1 LLSVAIRP
9 FRASVD
15 RVVTA
20 GCRICDCVPVTHT
33 PREVVA
39 TIALG
44 LPAVLGAGVFA
55 GFAPAAGLAG
65 WWVLPALALSA
76 LAALCSAFST
86 ADQSRAYPDIG
97 GGYGYVRAQLGVWPA
112 RLTASA
118 HLLGRAAMAAVVA
131 SMFGAYVV
139 PDQPMIGALVLVVAT
154 ALLGAA
160 GFRFSTGVSV
170 LVSLVVL
177 GVLALVV
184 ASSFSI
190 DPVPSAGE
198 AGTVNELVGVAGLMF
213 MAFAGFERIT
223 APYRGERPHSPA
235 VLRVAIPVLIGL
247 SFVVCLA
254 VGAGVLRQLGS
265 ARLALS
271 PAPLRDALVAADA
284 SALVPLVQIAAA
296 VAGVAALHFV
306 LASAHR
312 TLTGLAEDGDLP
324 TRLKSGALSLV
335 VVVAVALA
343 LILMPMATALGV
355 AACSTLFYYAFT
367 NASARVLLQNDR
379 TWPMRTA
386 CLGLGLSVLLAMS
399 MPVPALLISMA
410 GLGAGTGLIGV
421 TAALRGR
428 RAASRQRTPQAL

>member
-1 LLSVAIRP
+1 M
-9 FRASVD
+9 
-15 RVVTA
+15 
-20 GCRICDCVPVTHT
+20 THT
-33 PREVVA
+33 PREIVA
-39 TIALG
+39 TVALG

-55 GFAPAAGLAG
+55 GFAPAASLAG
-65 WWVLPALALSA
+65 WWVLPALAISA

-86 ADQSRAYPDIG
+86 ADQSRAYPDVG
-97 GGYGYVRAQLGVWPA
+97 GGYGHVRAQLGLWPA
-112 RLTASA
+112 RMTASA
-118 HLLGRAAMAAVVA
+118 HLLGRAAMAAAVA

-139 PDQPMIGALVLVVAT
+139 PDKPVIGALALVVAT
-154 ALLGAA
+154 AVLGAV

-190 DPVPSAGE
+190 EPVPSAGE
-198 AGTVNELVGVAGLMF
+198 TGSVNELVGVAGLMF

-223 APYRGERPHSPA
+223 APHRGEPHRSPA
-235 VLRVAIPVLIGL
+235 ALKVAIPVLIGL
-247 SFVVCLA
+247 SFVVYLA

-296 VAGVAALHFV
+296 VAGVSALHFV

-312 TLTGLAEDGDLP
+312 TLTGLTEDGDLP
-324 TRLKSGALSLV
+324 TRLKPGALSLV
-335 VVVAVALA
+335 VVVASALA
-343 LILMPMATALGV
+343 VVLMPMATALGV
-355 AACSTLFYYAFT
+355 AACGTLFYYAFS

-399 MPVPALLISMA
+399 MPVPALLISLA
-410 GLGAGTGLIGV
+410 GLGAGTGIISL
-421 TAALRGR
+421 TALLRGK
-428 RAASRQRTPQAL
+428 RAASRQRTPQAR

>member
-1 LLSVAIRP
+1 
-9 FRASVD
+9 
-15 RVVTA
+15 
-20 GCRICDCVPVTHT
+20 VTHT
-33 PREVVA
+33 PREIVA
-39 TIALG
+39 TVALG

-55 GFAPAAGLAG
+55 GFAPAASLAG

-76 LAALCSAFST
+76 LTALCSAFST
-86 ADQSRAYPDIG
+86 ADQSRAYPDVG

-112 RLTASA
+112 RMTASA
-118 HLLGRAAMAAVVA
+118 HLLGRAAMAAAVA

-139 PDQPMIGALVLVVAT
+139 PDQPMIGALALVVAT
-154 ALLGAA
+154 AVLGAA
-160 GFRFSTGVSV
+160 GFRFNAGVSAM
-170 LVSLVVL
+170 VSLVVL

-184 ASSFSI
+184 ASTFSI
-190 DPVPSAGE
+190 EPVPSAGE
-198 AGTVNELVGVAGLMF
+198 TGTVNELVGVVGLMF

-223 APYRGERPHSPA
+223 APHRDERHHSAA
-235 VLRVAIPVLIGL
+235 VLKVAIPVLIGL

-254 VGAGVLRQLGS
+254 VGAGLLRQLGS

-324 TRLKSGALSLV
+324 TRLKPGVLSLV
-335 VVVAVALA
+335 VVVASALA
-343 LILMPMATALGV
+343 VVLMPMATALGV
-355 AACSTLFYYAFT
+355 AACGTLFYYAFT

-399 MPVPALLISMA
+399 MPVPALLISLA
-410 GLGAGTGLIGV
+410 GLGAGTGLISL
-421 TAALRGR
+421 TASLRGK
-428 RAASRQRTPQAL
+428 RAASRQRTPQAR

>member
-1 LLSVAIRP
+1 M
-9 FRASVD
+9 
-15 RVVTA
+15 
-20 GCRICDCVPVTHT
+20 THT
-33 PREVVA
+33 PREIVTTV
-39 TIALG
+39 ALG

-65 WWVLPALALSA
+65 WWLLPALAVSA

-86 ADQSRAYPDIG
+86 ADQSRAYPDAA
-97 GGYGYVRAQLGVWPA
+97 GGYGYVRAQLGVVPA

-118 HLLGRAAMAAVVA
+118 HLLGRCAMGAAIAL
-131 SMFGAYVV
+131 MFGAYVV
-139 PDQPMIGALVLVVAT
+139 PDQPVVGALALLLAT
-154 ALLGAA
+154 ALFGAA
-160 GFRFSTGVSV
+160 GFRFTTGVSV
-170 LVSLVVL
+170 AVSLVVL

-190 DPVPSAGE
+190 PPVPSAGE
-198 AGTVNELVGVAGLMF
+198 AGTPDEIVGVAGLMF
-213 MAFAGFERIT
+213 TAFAGFERVT
-223 APYRGERPHSPA
+223 APHRGERLHPVA
-235 VLRVAIPVLIGL
+235 VLKFAIPILIGL

-284 SALVPLVQIAAA
+284 SALVPLVQIGAA

-312 TLTGLAEDGDLP
+312 TLTGLTEDGDLP
-324 TRLKSGALSLV
+324 TRLRPAALTA
-335 VVVAVALA
+335 VVVAATAVALVV
-343 LILMPMATALGV
+343 MPFATALGV

-367 NASARVLLQNDR
+367 NASARILLQNDR

-399 MPVPALLISMA
+399 LPIPALLVSMA
-410 GLGAGTGLIGV
+410 GVGAGTGIVSLS
-421 TAALRGR
+421 ASLRGR
-428 RAASRQRTPQAL
+428 RSATRPRTPRA

>member
-1 LLSVAIRP
+1 
-9 FRASVD
+9 
-15 RVVTA
+15 
-20 GCRICDCVPVTHT
+20 VTHK
-33 PREVVA
+33 PREVVV
-39 TIALG
+39 TVALG
-44 LPAVLGAGVFA
+44 LPAVLGAGIFA
-55 GFAPAAGLAG
+55 GLAPAAGLAG
-65 WWVLPALALSA
+65 WWLLPALAISA

-118 HLLGRAAMAAVVA
+118 HLLGRCAMAAAVA

-139 PDQPMIGALVLVVAT
+139 PDQPVLGALVLVAGT
-154 ALLGAA
+154 TFLGMA
-160 GFRFSTGVSV
+160 GFRWTARISVVVSA
-170 LVSLVVL
+170 VVL

-184 ASSFSI
+184 ASTSSI
-190 DPVPSAGE
+190 TPVPSAGE
-198 AGTVNELVGVAGLMF
+198 TGTPNELVGAAGLMF

-223 APYRGERPHSPA
+223 APQRGERLHPPG
-235 VLRVAIPVLIGL
+235 VLKFAIPVLIGL
-247 SFVVCLA
+247 SFVVYLA

-306 LASAHR
+306 LTSAHR
-312 TLTGLAEDGDLP
+312 TLTGLVEDGDLP
-324 TRLKSGALSLV
+324 TRLKPGAISLFLAV
-335 VVVAVALA
+335 ACAVAVV
-343 LILMPMATALGV
+343 LMPMATALAV
-355 AACSTLFYYAFT
+355 AACATLFYYAFT

-399 MPVPALLISMA
+399 MPVPALLISFA
-410 GLGAGTGLIGV
+410 GLGAGTGLVGL
-421 TAALRGR
+421 TASLRGK
-428 RAASRQRTPQAL
+428 RAASRRHTPPARTPGRS

>member
-1 LLSVAIRP
+1 M
-9 FRASVD
+9 
-15 RVVTA
+15 
-20 GCRICDCVPVTHT
+20 THT
-33 PREVVA
+33 PREIVV
-39 TIALG
+39 TVALG

-65 WWVLPALALSA
+65 WWTLPALAISA
-76 LAALCSAFST
+76 FAALCSAFST
-86 ADQSRAYPDIG
+86 ADQSRAYPDVG

-112 RLTASA
+112 RMTASA
-118 HLLGRAAMAAVVA
+118 HLLGRCAMAAVVA
-131 SMFGAYVV
+131 LMFGAYVV
-139 PDQPMIGALVLVVAT
+139 PGQPVIGAFALLVGT
-154 ALLGAA
+154 ALLGAV
-160 GFRFSTGVSV
+160 GFRFTAGVSA

-177 GVLALVV
+177 GVLALVI

-190 DPVPSAGE
+190 QPVPSAGE
-198 AGTVNELVGVAGLMF
+198 TGTANELVGVAGLMF

-223 APYRGERPHSPA
+223 APHRGERPHSA
-235 VLRVAIPVLIGL
+235 SVLRIAIPVLIGL
-247 SFVVCLA
+247 SFVVYLA

-306 LASAHR
+306 LLSAHR
-312 TLTGLAEDGDLP
+312 TLTGLVEEGDLP
-324 TRLKSGALSLV
+324 ARLKPV
-335 VVVAVALA
+335 VLTLTVVAGSALA
-343 LILMPMATALGV
+343 TLLPMAIALGV
-355 AACSTLFYYAFT
+355 AACATLFFYAFT

-399 MPVPALLISMA
+399 TPVPALLISVA
-410 GLGAGTGLIGV
+410 GLGAGTGLIGL
-421 TAALRGR
+421 TATLRGR
-428 RAASRQRTPQAL
+428 RAASRQHTPQAR

>member
-1 LLSVAIRP
+1 
-9 FRASVD
+9 
-15 RVVTA
+15 
-20 GCRICDCVPVTHT
+20 VTHT
-33 PREVVA
+33 PREIVA
-39 TIALG
+39 TVALG

-55 GFAPAAGLAG
+55 GFAPAASLAG

-86 ADQSRAYPDIG
+86 ADQSRAYPDVG

-112 RLTASA
+112 RMTASA
-118 HLLGRAAMAAVVA
+118 HLLGRAAMAAAVA

-139 PDQPMIGALVLVVAT
+139 PDQPMIGALALVVAT
-154 ALLGAA
+154 AVLGAA
-160 GFRFSTGVSV
+160 GFRFNAGVSAM
-170 LVSLVVL
+170 VSLVVL

-184 ASSFSI
+184 ASTFSI
-190 DPVPSAGE
+190 EPVPSAGE
-198 AGTVNELVGVAGLMF
+198 TGTVNELVGVAGLMF

-223 APYRGERPHSPA
+223 APHRDERPHSAA
-235 VLRVAIPVLIGL
+235 VLKVAIPVLIGL

-254 VGAGVLRQLGS
+254 VGAGLLRQLGS

-324 TRLKSGALSLV
+324 TRLKPGVLSLV
-335 VVVAVALA
+335 VVVASALA
-343 LILMPMATALGV
+343 VVLMPMATALGV
-355 AACSTLFYYAFT
+355 AACGTLFYYAFT

-399 MPVPALLISMA
+399 MPVPALLISLA
-410 GLGAGTGLIGV
+410 GLGAGTGLISL
-421 TAALRGR
+421 TASLRGK
-428 RAASRQRTPQAL
+428 RAASRQRTPQAR

>member
-1 LLSVAIRP
+1 M
-9 FRASVD
+9 
-15 RVVTA
+15 
-20 GCRICDCVPVTHT
+20 THK
-33 PREVVA
+33 PREIVTTV
-39 TIALG
+39 ALG

-55 GFAPAAGLAG
+55 GFAPAASLAG
-65 WWVLPALALSA
+65 WWVLPALAISA

-112 RLTASA
+112 RMTASA
-118 HLLGRAAMAAVVA
+118 HLLGRAAMAAAVA
-131 SMFGAYVV
+131 LMFGAYLV
-139 PDQPMIGALVLVVAT
+139 PDRPVVGALALVVT
-154 ALLGAA
+154 TTLLGAA
-160 GFRFSTGVSV
+160 GFRFTAGVSA
-170 LVSLVVL
+170 LVSVVVL

-190 DPVPSAGE
+190 APVPSVGE

-213 MAFAGFERIT
+213 MAFTGFERIT
-223 APYRGERPHSPA
+223 APHRGERPHSPA
-235 VLRVAIPVLIGL
+235 VLKIAIPVLIGL
-247 SFVVCLA
+247 SFAVFLA

-284 SALVPLVQIAAA
+284 AALVPLVQIAAA

-306 LASAHR
+306 LVSAHR

-324 TRLKSGALSLV
+324 TRLKPAVLSL
-335 VVVAVALA
+335 AVAGASALA
-343 LILMPMATALGV
+343 VVLMPLGLALGV
-355 AACSTLFYYAFT
+355 AACGTLFYYAFT

-399 MPVPALLISMA
+399 LPVPAMLISIA
-410 GLGAGTGLIGV
+410 GLGVGTGLIGLSASV
-421 TAALRGR
+421 RTSLRGKR
-428 RAASRQRTPQAL
+428 EASPQRTPQGL

>member
-1 LLSVAIRP
+1 M
-9 FRASVD
+9 
-15 RVVTA
+15 
-20 GCRICDCVPVTHT
+20 THT
-33 PREVVA
+33 PRDIVA
-39 TIALG
+39 TVALG

-65 WWVLPALALSA
+65 WWVLPALAVSA

-118 HLLGRAAMAAVVA
+118 HLLGRFAMAAAVA

-139 PDQPMIGALVLVVAT
+139 PDQPVAGALALVVAT

-160 GFRFSTGVSV
+160 GFRFTTGVSV
-170 LVSLVVL
+170 LVTVVVL

-184 ASSFSI
+184 ASSFAI
-190 DPVPSAGE
+190 EPVPSAGE
-198 AGTVNELVGVAGLMF
+198 AGTASELVGVAGVMF

-223 APYRGERPHSPA
+223 APHRGERPHSPA
-235 VLRVAIPVLIGL
+235 VLRFAIPILIGL
-247 SFVVCLA
+247 SFAVYLA

-296 VAGVAALHFV
+296 VAGVAVLHFV

-312 TLTGLAEDGDLP
+312 TVTGLAEDGDLP
-324 TRLKSGALSLV
+324 TRLRPGAISLV
-335 VVVAVALA
+335 LVAASALA
-343 LILMPMATALGV
+343 VVLLPVGLALGT
-355 AACSTLFYYAFT
+355 AACATLFYYAFT

-399 MPVPALLISMA
+399 TPVPALLISLA
-410 GLGAGTGLIGV
+410 GLGAGTGLIGL
-421 TAALRGR
+421 TASLRASLRGR
-428 RAASRQRTPQAL
+428 REESLQHTQRARTPGRS

>member
-1 LLSVAIRP
+1 M
-9 FRASVD
+9 
-15 RVVTA
+15 
-20 GCRICDCVPVTHT
+20 THT
-33 PREVVA
+33 PREIVTTV
-39 TIALG
+39 ALG

-55 GFAPAAGLAG
+55 GFAPAASLAG
-65 WWVLPALALSA
+65 WWVLPALAISA

-86 ADQSRAYPDIG
+86 ADQSRAYPDVG

-112 RLTASA
+112 RMTASA
-118 HLLGRAAMAAVVA
+118 HLLGRFAMAAAVA
-131 SMFGAYVV
+131 LMFGAYVV
-139 PDQPMIGALVLVVAT
+139 PGQPMAGALILVVTT

-160 GFRFSTGVSV
+160 GFRFTAGVSA
-170 LVSLVVL
+170 LVSVVVLVVL
-177 GVLALVV
+177 GLVV
-184 ASSFSI
+184 AASFSI
-190 DPVPSAGE
+190 APVPSAGE

-223 APYRGERPHSPA
+223 APARGEKPHPVA

-247 SFVVCLA
+247 SFLVYLA

-271 PAPLRDALVAADA
+271 PAPLRDALVAADSA
-284 SALVPLVQIAAA
+284 ALVPLVQIAAA

-312 TLTGLAEDGDLP
+312 TLTGLTEDGDLP
-324 TRLKSGALSLV
+324 TRLRPGALSLV
-335 VVVAVALA
+335 VVLASALA
-343 LILMPMATALGV
+343 VVLMPLGTALGV
-355 AACSTLFYYAFT
+355 AACGTLFYYAFT

-399 MPVPALLISMA
+399 LPIPAMLISIA
-410 GLGAGTGLIGV
+410 GLGAGTGLIGL
-421 TAALRGR
+421 TSALRGR
-428 RAASRQRTPQAL
+428 RAASRQRQPQGR